1 MSITPKMISE
11 QGFEQGFRGYDVKQV
26 DDFLE
31 FVAKEIGEMLESK
44 LKMKEQLDAAN
55 EKLQNFEDLDIDP
68 EEYAALRERADK
80 AEEELKAI
88 KSKALDNDVDPAE
101 LMQARAKIAE
111 LEQKLKDKEV
121 SDDVI
126 SKAFI
131 SAQRSADALK
141 EDARAEGER
150 IYRESEAKARELLR
164 DALVEKQ
171 RVLNEADEIKG
182 SYEKFREEYKA
193 LIAHFSEEAD
203 KNFDSVVGM
212 DVSDSAVDGLLEKAQ
227 EMDIEED
234 KEENTTANAVQED
247 AIEEENVQQTTP
259 VNNVVN
265 DSFFDDIE
273 EIS

>member
-88 KSKALDNDVDPAE
+88 KSKASDNDVDPAE

-193 LIAHFSEEAD
+193 LIAHFAEEAD

>member
-31 FVAKEIGEMLESK
+31 FVAKEIGEMLESN

-55 EKLQNFEDLDIDP
+55 EKLQNFADLDIDP
-68 EEYAALRERADK
+68 EEYAALRERADN

-88 KSKALDNDVDPAE
+88 KLKASDNDVDPAE

-193 LIAHFSEEAD
+193 LIAHFAEEAD

>member
-1 MSITPKMISE
+1 
-11 QGFEQGFRGYDVKQV
+11 
-26 DDFLE
+26 
-31 FVAKEIGEMLESK
+31 
-44 LKMKEQLDAAN
+44 
-55 EKLQNFEDLDIDP
+55 
-68 EEYAALRERADK
+68 
-80 AEEELKAI
+80 
-88 KSKALDNDVDPAE
+88 
-101 LMQARAKIAE
+101 MQARAKIAE